1 MKPIQ
6 TLWSKIEANERDER
20 PDKGDNFKISSFVPY
35 FRFSFVTNM
44 IRNKWLSTFLES
56 EVWRLSFWPQESEN
70 KEVEYIRT
78 AKLKCTDLVT
88 LLQNGSKLEILF
100 GLKFEK
106 WYLVLTNRPSEV
118 PVALFPL
125 DLS

>member
-20 PDKGDNFKISSFVPY
+20 PDKGDNFKISLFVPY
-35 FRFSFVTNM
+35 FLFSFVTNM

-78 AKLKCTDLVT
+78 AKLKCIDLVT

-100 GLKFEK
+100 GLNSK
-106 WYLVLTNRPSEV
+106 SGI
-118 PVALFPL
+118 
-125 DLS
+125 LS